1 MSSRFHNVSRRAVAA
16 LFAAFLCAGLG
27 LVPAQQAPDPAAL
40 AGQYATNAKKNAA
53 LMQKYTWKMR
63 VELTV
68 KGETKP
74 AQLYQFRY
82 DPSGKPQKTLLSAP
96 PPQEP
101 AGRGIRGR
109 IKERRIEDFKAWADN
124 LADLVKDY
132 MAPTPVV
139 MEGFYAR
146 AAYSRASD
154 GTVQVSASPFLH
166 PGDKATFWI
175 DPETR
180 VPRRFAFQAL
190 LGEDAV
196 SGNVEFARVPGEGPQ
211 YAARVTIEAPSKKLT
226 ATVENFAFQLQ

>member
-1 MSSRFHNVSRRAVAA
+1 MRSRFHNVFRWTVAT
-16 LFAAFLCAGLG
+16 LFAAVLCAGLG
-27 LVPAQQAPDPAAL
+27 LIPAQQAPDPSAM
-40 AGQYATNAKKNAA
+40 AGQYAANAKKNAA

-82 DPSGKPQKTLLSAP
+82 DSSGKPQKTLLPAP

-109 IKERRIEDFKAWADN
+109 IKERKIEDFKEWADN
-124 LADLVKDY
+124 LAELVKGY
-132 MAPTPVV
+132 MAPTPDV
-139 MEGFYAR
+139 MEGFYAK
-146 AAYSRASD
+146 AAFSQASD
-154 GTVQVSASPFLH
+154 GTVQVTASPFLK

-175 DPETR
+175 DPATK
-180 VPRRFAFQAL
+180 VPRRFAFQTL

-196 SGNVEFARVPGEGPQ
+196 SGNVEFALVPGEGPQ
-211 YAARVTIEAPSKKLT
+211 YAARITIEAPSKKLS